1 MDKNLKAVL
10 IIGGA
15 VLGILAVAFVA
26 NAAGLT
32 SSYGMPY
39 RQQMFQGTNGYG
51 MQGGM
56 MGGQYG
62 GMMGGGMMSG
72 GMMSG
77 GMMGGS
83 GPMMDFD
90 EMPCRNAIGTDGQLP
105 SQNCPYYQQAQ

>member
-15 VLGILAVAFVA
+15 VLAIFAVAFVA

-39 RQQMFQGTNGYG
+39 RQQMFQGANGYG

-62 GMMGGGMMSG
+62 GMMGGGMMGG
-72 GMMSG
+72 GMMNG

-90 EMPCRNAIGTDGQLP
+90 DMPCHNATGTDGQLP
-105 SQNCPYYQQAQ
+105 YQNCPYYQQAQ